1 MNIRY
6 PSVDK
11 IQKFQNNLSNSSR
24 LNLGGQS
31 IILGHNFN
39 IVKYL
44 NEIEKEN
51 TEKEIKGRRR
61 LNILPLVNN
70 PLNLKRNKD
79 LNISKDVN
87 NNSVL
92 INENIYKKDKNCFI
106 TSLENEKGNCN
117 GSTDKNQIKYYN
129 VSNSKYRKIFENKRN
144 NNEFHLSSIVKAIKR
159 KFNNKYN
166 KTEDNGMSDYIA
178 YDTKNIDS
186 ILDINNIINKYKD
199 KEEWN
204 LKPREISSKD
214 FIVKNKD
221 ISVQNVLLKL
231 TNEQKDKID
240 SDNQKREE
248 DFEKKKNFIEED
260 EKMFNEIIQEQ
271 KIQSRLIEDNLYKL
285 KEKNKVLLY
294 LRENCKEHLR
304 KTEFEIMK
312 KLYEIDELRVYA
324 KFVNYI
330 YGFDTRKYENA
341 IIETDNNK
349 KQVETEVLIK
359 NVFENYKDLLDDE
372 TEIKNNFDPDIIYN
386 EIKLTEDR
394 ILLSLNVKDKELEE
408 INKLIE
414 SNKKAISYLKER
426 VNDLQK
432 EYDYLREEGN
442 IINNYNSQ
450 INYEENLYLIAQDL
464 FSYVIII
471 LSDDDK
477 YNKEK
482 RNEKFNPFDASKMAI
497 KSQKLILEKE
507 LFLNNLLEELDKE
520 QREDPKTFS
529 QVIDSRKDDLIL
541 EKVKAAKERI
551 QNKDIIERLN
561 IEKKSDKIYFIR
573 RKVQPNIPKKKKVV
587 IKLDPNLVREQED
600 MEILTYQ

>member
-31 IILGHNFN
+31 IILGNNFN
-39 IVKYL
+39 IAKYL

-51 TEKEIKGRRR
+51 TEKEKGRRK
-61 LNILPLVNN
+61 LNIFPLLND
-70 PLNLKRNKD
+70 PLYPKRSNEFNKSKD
-79 LNISKDVN
+79 LN

-92 INENIYKKDKNCFI
+92 MNENSYKKDKNCFI

-117 GSTDKNQIKYYN
+117 VSRDKNRIKYYN
-129 VSNSKYRKIFENKRN
+129 ISNNKYRKIFENKRN

-159 KFNNKYN
+159 KFNKKYN
-166 KTEDNGMSDYIA
+166 QTEDNGMSDYIA
-178 YDTKNIDS
+178 FDNRNIDS

-199 KEEWN
+199 NEDWN
-204 LKPREISSKD
+204 LKARENSTKE

-221 ISVQNVLLKL
+221 TSVQNVLLKL
-231 TNEQKDKID
+231 SNEQKDKMY

-248 DFEKKKNFIEED
+248 DFEKKRSFIEED
-260 EKMFNEIIQEQ
+260 EKIFNEIVQEQ
-271 KIQSRLIEDNLYKL
+271 KYQSRLIEDNLYKL

-304 KTEFEIMK
+304 KTEYEILK

-330 YGFDTRKYENA
+330 YGFDTSKYENN
-341 IIETDNNK
+341 IIETDNIK
-349 KQVETEVLIK
+349 KQVETEVLVK
-359 NVFENYKDLLDDE
+359 NVFQNYKEFLDDDK
-372 TEIKNNFDPDIIYN
+372 EIKNNFDPDIIYN

-394 ILLSLNVKDKELEE
+394 ILLSLNVRDKEFDELK
-408 INKLIE
+408 KLID
-414 SNKKAISYLKER
+414 SNQKSIEYLKER
-426 VNDLQK
+426 IKDLQN
-432 EYDYLREEGN
+432 EYDYLKEEGV
-442 IINNYNSQ
+442 IIDNYNSQ
-450 INYEENLYLIAQDL
+450 LNNEENIYLIAQNL
-464 FSYVIII
+464 FTYIINA
-471 LSDDDK
+471 LSGDAK
-477 YNKEK
+477 YTKEK
-482 RNEKFNPFDASKMAI
+482 INEKYNPFDASKMAI

-507 LFLNNLLEELDKE
+507 LFLNNLLEDLDKY
-520 QREDPKTFS
+520 QKEDPKTFS
-529 QVIDSRKDDLIL
+529 QVIDSRKEELIL

-561 IEKKSDKIYFIR
+561 IEKKSEKIYFIR
-573 RKVQPNIPKKKKVV
+573 RKAQPTLPKKKKIV
-587 IKLDPNLVREQED
+587 IKLDPNVVREQED

>member
-31 IILGHNFN
+31 IILGNNFN
-39 IVKYL
+39 IAKYL

-51 TEKEIKGRRR
+51 TEKEKGRRK
-61 LNILPLVNN
+61 LNIFPLLND
-70 PLNLKRNKD
+70 PLYPKRSNEFNKSKD
-79 LNISKDVN
+79 LN

-92 INENIYKKDKNCFI
+92 MNENSYKKDKNCFI

-117 GSTDKNQIKYYN
+117 GSRDKNRIKYYN
-129 VSNSKYRKIFENKRN
+129 ISNNKYRKIFENKRN

-159 KFNNKYN
+159 KFNKKYN
-166 KTEDNGMSDYIA
+166 QTEDNGMSDYIA
-178 YDTKNIDS
+178 YDNRNIDS

-199 KEEWN
+199 NEDWN
-204 LKPREISSKD
+204 LKARENSTKE

-231 TNEQKDKID
+231 SNEQKDKMY

-248 DFEKKKNFIEED
+248 DFEKKRSFIEED
-260 EKMFNEIIQEQ
+260 EKIFNEIVQEQ
-271 KIQSRLIEDNLYKL
+271 KYQSRLIEDNLYKL

-304 KTEFEIMK
+304 KTEYEILK

-330 YGFDTRKYENA
+330 YGFDTSKYENN

-349 KQVETEVLIK
+349 KQVETEVLVK
-359 NVFENYKDLLDDE
+359 NVFQNYKEFLDDDK
-372 TEIKNNFDPDIIYN
+372 EIKNNFDPDIIYN

-394 ILLSLNVKDKELEE
+394 ILLSLNVRDKEFDELK
-408 INKLIE
+408 KLID
-414 SNKKAISYLKER
+414 SNQKSIEYLKER
-426 VNDLQK
+426 IKDLQN
-432 EYDYLREEGN
+432 EYDYLKEEGV
-442 IINNYNSQ
+442 IIDNYNSQ
-450 INYEENLYLIAQDL
+450 LNNEENIYLIAQNL
-464 FSYVIII
+464 FIYIINA
-471 LSDDDK
+471 LSGDAK
-477 YNKEK
+477 YTKEK
-482 RNEKFNPFDASKMAI
+482 INEKYNPFDASKMAI

-507 LFLNNLLEELDKE
+507 LFLNNLLEDLDKY
-520 QREDPKTFS
+520 QKEDPKTFS
-529 QVIDSRKDDLIL
+529 QVIDSRKEELIL

-561 IEKKSDKIYFIR
+561 IEKKSEKIYFIR
-573 RKVQPNIPKKKKVV
+573 RKAQPTLPKKKKIV
-587 IKLDPNLVREQED
+587 IKLDPNVVREQED

>member
-31 IILGHNFN
+31 IILGNNFN
-39 IVKYL
+39 IAKYL

-51 TEKEIKGRRR
+51 TEKEKGRRK
-61 LNILPLVNN
+61 LNILPLLND
-70 PLNLKRNKD
+70 PLYPKRSNEFNKSKD
-79 LNISKDVN
+79 LN

-92 INENIYKKDKNCFI
+92 MNENSYKKDKNCFI

-117 GSTDKNQIKYYN
+117 GSRDKNRIKYYN
-129 VSNSKYRKIFENKRN
+129 ISNNKYRKIFENKRN

-159 KFNNKYN
+159 KFNKKYN
-166 KTEDNGMSDYIA
+166 QTEDNGMSDYIA
-178 YDTKNIDS
+178 YDNRNIDS

-199 KEEWN
+199 NEDWN
-204 LKPREISSKD
+204 LKARENSTKE

-231 TNEQKDKID
+231 SNEQKDKMY

-248 DFEKKKNFIEED
+248 DFEKKRSFIEED
-260 EKMFNEIIQEQ
+260 EKIFNEIVQEQ
-271 KIQSRLIEDNLYKL
+271 KYQSRLIEDNLYKL

-304 KTEFEIMK
+304 KTEYEILK

-330 YGFDTRKYENA
+330 YGFDTSKYENN

-349 KQVETEVLIK
+349 KQVETEVLVK
-359 NVFENYKDLLDDE
+359 NVFQNYKEFLDDDK
-372 TEIKNNFDPDIIYN
+372 EIKNNFDPDIIYN
-386 EIKLTEDR
+386 EIKLTEER
-394 ILLSLNVKDKELEE
+394 ILLSLNVRDKEFEE
-408 INKLIE
+408 LNKLID
-414 SNKKAISYLKER
+414 SNQKSIEYLKER
-426 VNDLQK
+426 IKDLQN
-432 EYDYLREEGN
+432 EFDYLKEEGV
-442 IINNYNSQ
+442 IIDNYNSQ
-450 INYEENLYLIAQDL
+450 LNNEENIYLIAQNL
-464 FSYVIII
+464 FIYIINA
-471 LSDDDK
+471 LSGDAK
-477 YNKEK
+477 YTKEK
-482 RNEKFNPFDASKMAI
+482 INEKYNPFDASKMAI

-507 LFLNNLLEELDKE
+507 LFLNNLLEDLDKY
-520 QREDPKTFS
+520 QKEDPKTFS
-529 QVIDSRKDDLIL
+529 QVIDSRKEELIL

-561 IEKKSDKIYFIR
+561 IEKKSEKIYFIR
-573 RKVQPNIPKKKKVV
+573 RKAQPTLPKKKKIV
-587 IKLDPNLVREQED
+587 IKLDPNVVREQED

>member
-24 LNLGGQS
+24 LNLGGKS
-31 IILGHNFN
+31 IILGNNFN
-39 IVKYL
+39 IAKYL

-51 TEKEIKGRRR
+51 TEKEKGRKK
-61 LNILPLVNN
+61 LNILPLLND
-70 PLNLKRNKD
+70 PLYPKRSNEFNKSKD
-79 LNISKDVN
+79 LN

-92 INENIYKKDKNCFI
+92 MNENSYKKDKNCFI

-117 GSTDKNQIKYYN
+117 GSRDKNRIKYYN
-129 VSNSKYRKIFENKRN
+129 ISNNKYRKIFENKRN

-159 KFNNKYN
+159 KFNKKYN
-166 KTEDNGMSDYIA
+166 QTEDNGMSDYIA
-178 YDTKNIDS
+178 YDNRNIDS

-199 KEEWN
+199 NEDWN
-204 LKPREISSKD
+204 LKARENSTKE

-231 TNEQKDKID
+231 SNEQKDKMY

-248 DFEKKKNFIEED
+248 DFEKKRSFIEED
-260 EKMFNEIIQEQ
+260 EKIFNEIVQEQ
-271 KIQSRLIEDNLYKL
+271 KYQSRLIEDNLYKL

-304 KTEFEIMK
+304 KTEYEILK

-330 YGFDTRKYENA
+330 YGFDTSKYENN

-349 KQVETEVLIK
+349 KQVETEVLVK
-359 NVFENYKDLLDDE
+359 NVFQNYKEFLDDDK
-372 TEIKNNFDPDIIYN
+372 EIKNNFDPDIIYN

-394 ILLSLNVKDKELEE
+394 ILLSLNVRDKEFDELK
-408 INKLIE
+408 KLID
-414 SNKKAISYLKER
+414 SNQKSIEYLKER
-426 VNDLQK
+426 IKDLQN
-432 EYDYLREEGN
+432 EYDYLKEEGV
-442 IINNYNSQ
+442 IIDNYNSQ
-450 INYEENLYLIAQDL
+450 LNNEENIYLIAQNL
-464 FSYVIII
+464 FIYIINA
-471 LSDDDK
+471 LSGDAK
-477 YNKEK
+477 YTKEK
-482 RNEKFNPFDASKMAI
+482 INEKYNPFDASKMAI

-507 LFLNNLLEELDKE
+507 LFLNNLLEDLDKY
-520 QREDPKTFS
+520 QKEDPKTFS
-529 QVIDSRKDDLIL
+529 QVIDSRKEELIL

-561 IEKKSDKIYFIR
+561 IEKKSEKIYFIR
-573 RKVQPNIPKKKKVV
+573 RKAQPTLPKKKKIV
-587 IKLDPNLVREQED
+587 IKLDPNVVREQED

>member
-31 IILGHNFN
+31 IILGNNFN
-39 IVKYL
+39 IAKYL

-51 TEKEIKGRRR
+51 TEKEKGRRK
-61 LNILPLVNN
+61 LNILPLLND
-70 PLNLKRNKD
+70 PLYPKRSNEFNKSKD
-79 LNISKDVN
+79 LN

-92 INENIYKKDKNCFI
+92 MNENSYKKDKNCFI

-117 GSTDKNQIKYYN
+117 GSRDKNRIKYYN
-129 VSNSKYRKIFENKRN
+129 ISNNKYRKIFENKRN

-159 KFNNKYN
+159 KFNKKYN
-166 KTEDNGMSDYIA
+166 QTEDKGMSDYIA
-178 YDTKNIDS
+178 YDNRNIDS

-199 KEEWN
+199 NEDWN
-204 LKPREISSKD
+204 LKARENSTKE

-231 TNEQKDKID
+231 SNEQKDKMY

-248 DFEKKKNFIEED
+248 DFEKKRSFIEED
-260 EKMFNEIIQEQ
+260 EKIFNEIVQEQ
-271 KIQSRLIEDNLYKL
+271 KYQSRLIEDNLYKL

-304 KTEFEIMK
+304 KTEYEILK

-330 YGFDTRKYENA
+330 YGFDTSKYENN

-349 KQVETEVLIK
+349 KQVETEVLVK
-359 NVFENYKDLLDDE
+359 NVFQNYKEFLDDDK
-372 TEIKNNFDPDIIYN
+372 EIKNNFDPDIIYN

-394 ILLSLNVKDKELEE
+394 ILLSLNVRDKEFEE
-408 INKLIE
+408 LNKLID
-414 SNKKAISYLKER
+414 SNQKSIEYLKER
-426 VNDLQK
+426 IKDLQN
-432 EYDYLREEGN
+432 EFDYLKEEGV
-442 IINNYNSQ
+442 IIDNYNSQ
-450 INYEENLYLIAQDL
+450 LNNEENIYLIAQNL
-464 FSYVIII
+464 FIYIINA
-471 LSDDDK
+471 LSGDAK
-477 YNKEK
+477 YTKEK
-482 RNEKFNPFDASKMAI
+482 INEKYNPFDASKMAI

-507 LFLNNLLEELDKE
+507 LFLNNLLEDLDKY
-520 QREDPKTFS
+520 QKEDPKTFS
-529 QVIDSRKDDLIL
+529 QVIDSRKEELIL

-561 IEKKSDKIYFIR
+561 IEKKSEKIYFIR
-573 RKVQPNIPKKKKVV
+573 RKAQPTLPKKKKIV
-587 IKLDPNLVREQED
+587 IKLDPNVVREQED

>member
-31 IILGHNFN
+31 IILGNNFN
-39 IVKYL
+39 IAKYL

-51 TEKEIKGRRR
+51 TEKEKGRRK
-61 LNILPLVNN
+61 LNILPLLND
-70 PLNLKRNKD
+70 PLYPKRSNEFNKSKD
-79 LNISKDVN
+79 LN

-92 INENIYKKDKNCFI
+92 MNENSYKKDKNCFI

-117 GSTDKNQIKYYN
+117 GSRDKNRIKYYN
-129 VSNSKYRKIFENKRN
+129 ISNNKYRKIFENKRN
-144 NNEFHLSSIVKAIKR
+144 NNEFHLSSIVKTIKR
-159 KFNNKYN
+159 KFNKKYN
-166 KTEDNGMSDYIA
+166 QTEDNGMSDYIA
-178 YDTKNIDS
+178 YDNRNIDS

-199 KEEWN
+199 NEDWN
-204 LKPREISSKD
+204 LKARENSTKE

-231 TNEQKDKID
+231 SNEQKDKMY

-248 DFEKKKNFIEED
+248 DFEKKRSFIEED
-260 EKMFNEIIQEQ
+260 EKIFNEIVQEQ
-271 KIQSRLIEDNLYKL
+271 KYQSRLIEDNLYKL

-304 KTEFEIMK
+304 KTEYEILK

-330 YGFDTRKYENA
+330 YGFDTSKYENN

-349 KQVETEVLIK
+349 KQVETEVLVK
-359 NVFENYKDLLDDE
+359 NVFQNYKEFLDDDK
-372 TEIKNNFDPDIIYN
+372 EIKNNFDPDIIYN

-394 ILLSLNVKDKELEE
+394 ILLSLNVRDKEFDELK
-408 INKLIE
+408 KLID
-414 SNKKAISYLKER
+414 SNQKSIEYLKER
-426 VNDLQK
+426 IKDFQN
-432 EYDYLREEGN
+432 EYDYLNEEGV
-442 IINNYNSQ
+442 IIDNYNSQ
-450 INYEENLYLIAQDL
+450 LNNEENIYLIAQNL
-464 FSYVIII
+464 FIYIINA
-471 LSDDDK
+471 LSGDAK
-477 YNKEK
+477 YTKEK
-482 RNEKFNPFDASKMAI
+482 INEKYNPFDASKMAI

-507 LFLNNLLEELDKE
+507 LFLNNLLEDLDKY
-520 QREDPKTFS
+520 QKEDPKTFS
-529 QVIDSRKDDLIL
+529 QVIDSRKEELIL

-561 IEKKSDKIYFIR
+561 IEKKSEKIYFIR
-573 RKVQPNIPKKKKVV
+573 RKAQPTLPKKKKIV
-587 IKLDPNLVREQED
+587 IKLDPNVVREQED

>member
-31 IILGHNFN
+31 IILGNNFN
-39 IVKYL
+39 IAKYL

-51 TEKEIKGRRR
+51 TEKEKGRRK
-61 LNILPLVNN
+61 LNILPLLND
-70 PLNLKRNKD
+70 PLYPKRSNEFNKSKD
-79 LNISKDVN
+79 LN

-92 INENIYKKDKNCFI
+92 MNENSYKKDKNCFI

-117 GSTDKNQIKYYN
+117 GSRDKNRIKYYN
-129 VSNSKYRKIFENKRN
+129 ISNNKYRKIFENKRN

-159 KFNNKYN
+159 KFNKKYN
-166 KTEDNGMSDYIA
+166 QTEDNGMSDYIA
-178 YDTKNIDS
+178 FDNRNIDS

-199 KEEWN
+199 NEDWN
-204 LKPREISSKD
+204 LKARENSTKE

-231 TNEQKDKID
+231 SNEQKDKMY

-248 DFEKKKNFIEED
+248 DFEKKRSFIEED
-260 EKMFNEIIQEQ
+260 EKIFNEIVQEQ
-271 KIQSRLIEDNLYKL
+271 KYQSRLIEDNLYKL

-304 KTEFEIMK
+304 KTEYEILK

-330 YGFDTRKYENA
+330 YGFDTSKYENN

-349 KQVETEVLIK
+349 KQVETEVLVK
-359 NVFENYKDLLDDE
+359 NVFQNYKEFLDDDK
-372 TEIKNNFDPDIIYN
+372 EIKNNFDPDIIYN

-394 ILLSLNVKDKELEE
+394 ILLSLNVRDKEFDELK
-408 INKLIE
+408 KLID
-414 SNKKAISYLKER
+414 SNQKSIEYLKER
-426 VNDLQK
+426 IKDLQN
-432 EYDYLREEGN
+432 EYDYLKEEGV
-442 IINNYNSQ
+442 IIDNYNSQ
-450 INYEENLYLIAQDL
+450 LNNEENIYLIAQNL
-464 FSYVIII
+464 FIYIINA
-471 LSDDDK
+471 LSGDAK
-477 YNKEK
+477 YTKEK
-482 RNEKFNPFDASKMAI
+482 INEKYNPFDASKMAI

-507 LFLNNLLEELDKE
+507 LFLNNLLEDLDKY
-520 QREDPKTFS
+520 QKEDPKTFS
-529 QVIDSRKDDLIL
+529 QVIDSRKEELIL

-561 IEKKSDKIYFIR
+561 IEKKSEKIYFIR
-573 RKVQPNIPKKKKVV
+573 RKAQPTLPKKKKIV
-587 IKLDPNLVREQED
+587 IKLDPNVVREQED

>member
-31 IILGHNFN
+31 IILGNNFN
-39 IVKYL
+39 IAKYL

-51 TEKEIKGRRR
+51 TEKEKGRRK
-61 LNILPLVNN
+61 LNILPLLND
-70 PLNLKRNKD
+70 PLYPKRSNEFNKSKD
-79 LNISKDVN
+79 LN

-92 INENIYKKDKNCFI
+92 MNENSYKKDKNCFI

-117 GSTDKNQIKYYN
+117 GSRDKNRIKYYN
-129 VSNSKYRKIFENKRN
+129 ISNNKYRKIFENKRN

-159 KFNNKYN
+159 KFNKKYN
-166 KTEDNGMSDYIA
+166 QTEDNGMSDYIA
-178 YDTKNIDS
+178 YDNRNIDS

-199 KEEWN
+199 NEDWN
-204 LKPREISSKD
+204 LKARENSTKE

-231 TNEQKDKID
+231 SNEQKDKMY

-248 DFEKKKNFIEED
+248 DFEKKRSFIEED
-260 EKMFNEIIQEQ
+260 EKIFNEIVQEQ
-271 KIQSRLIEDNLYKL
+271 KYQSRLIEDNLYKL

-304 KTEFEIMK
+304 KTEYEILK

-330 YGFDTRKYENA
+330 YGFDTSKYENN

-349 KQVETEVLIK
+349 KQVETEVLVK
-359 NVFENYKDLLDDE
+359 NVFQNYKEFLDDDK
-372 TEIKNNFDPDIIYN
+372 EIKNNFDPDIIYN

-394 ILLSLNVKDKELEE
+394 ILLSLNVRDKEFDELK
-408 INKLIE
+408 KLID
-414 SNKKAISYLKER
+414 SNQKSIEYLKER
-426 VNDLQK
+426 IKDLQN
-432 EYDYLREEGN
+432 EYDYLKEEGV
-442 IINNYNSQ
+442 IIDNYNSQ
-450 INYEENLYLIAQDL
+450 LNNEENIYLIAQNL
-464 FSYVIII
+464 FIYIINA
-471 LSDDDK
+471 LSGDAK
-477 YNKEK
+477 YTKEK
-482 RNEKFNPFDASKMAI
+482 INEKYNPFDASKMAI

-507 LFLNNLLEELDKE
+507 LFLNNLLEDLDKY
-520 QREDPKTFS
+520 QKEDPKTFS
-529 QVIDSRKDDLIL
+529 QVIDSRKEELIL

-561 IEKKSDKIYFIR
+561 IEKKSEKIYFIR
-573 RKVQPNIPKKKKVV
+573 RKAQPTLPKKKKIV
-587 IKLDPNLVREQED
+587 IKLDPNVVREQED

>member
-31 IILGHNFN
+31 IILGNNFN
-39 IVKYL
+39 IAKYL

-51 TEKEIKGRRR
+51 TEKEKGRRK
-61 LNILPLVNN
+61 LNIFPLLND
-70 PLNLKRNKD
+70 PLYPKRSNEFNKSKD
-79 LNISKDVN
+79 LN

-92 INENIYKKDKNCFI
+92 MNENSYKKDKNCFI

-117 GSTDKNQIKYYN
+117 GSRDKNRIKYYN
-129 VSNSKYRKIFENKRN
+129 ISNNKYRKIFENKRN

-159 KFNNKYN
+159 KFNKKYN
-166 KTEDNGMSDYIA
+166 QTEDNGMSDYIA
-178 YDTKNIDS
+178 FDNRNIDS

-199 KEEWN
+199 NEDWN
-204 LKPREISSKD
+204 LKARENSTKE

-231 TNEQKDKID
+231 SNEQKDKMY

-248 DFEKKKNFIEED
+248 DFEKKRSFIEED
-260 EKMFNEIIQEQ
+260 EKIFNEIVQEQ
-271 KIQSRLIEDNLYKL
+271 KYQSRLIEDNLYKL

-304 KTEFEIMK
+304 KTEYEILK

-330 YGFDTRKYENA
+330 YGFDTSKYENN

-349 KQVETEVLIK
+349 KQVETEVLVK
-359 NVFENYKDLLDDE
+359 NVFQNYKEFLDDDK
-372 TEIKNNFDPDIIYN
+372 EIKNNFDPDIIYN

-394 ILLSLNVKDKELEE
+394 ILLSLNVRDKEFDELK
-408 INKLIE
+408 KLID
-414 SNKKAISYLKER
+414 SNQKSIEYLKER
-426 VNDLQK
+426 IKDLQN
-432 EYDYLREEGN
+432 EYDYLKEEGV
-442 IINNYNSQ
+442 IIDNYNSQ
-450 INYEENLYLIAQDL
+450 LNNEENIYLIAQNL
-464 FSYVIII
+464 FIYIINA
-471 LSDDDK
+471 LSGDAK
-477 YNKEK
+477 YTKEK
-482 RNEKFNPFDASKMAI
+482 INEKYNPFDASKMAI

-507 LFLNNLLEELDKE
+507 LFLNNLLEDLDKY
-520 QREDPKTFS
+520 QKEDPKTFS
-529 QVIDSRKDDLIL
+529 QVIDSRKEELIL

-561 IEKKSDKIYFIR
+561 IEKKSEKIYFIR
-573 RKVQPNIPKKKKVV
+573 RKAQPTLPKKKKIV
-587 IKLDPNLVREQED
+587 IKLDPNVVREQED

>member
-24 LNLGGQS
+24 LNLGGQN
-31 IILGHNFN
+31 IILGNNFN
-39 IVKYL
+39 IAKYL

-51 TEKEIKGRRR
+51 TEKEKGRRK
-61 LNILPLVNN
+61 LNILPLLND
-70 PLNLKRNKD
+70 PLYPKRSNEFNKSKD
-79 LNISKDVN
+79 LN

-92 INENIYKKDKNCFI
+92 MNENSYKKDKNCFI

-117 GSTDKNQIKYYN
+117 GSRDKNRIKYYN
-129 VSNSKYRKIFENKRN
+129 ISNNKYRKIFENKRN
-144 NNEFHLSSIVKAIKR
+144 NNEFHLSSIVKVIKR
-159 KFNNKYN
+159 KFNKKYN
-166 KTEDNGMSDYIA
+166 QTEDNGMSDYIA
-178 YDTKNIDS
+178 YDNRNIDS

-199 KEEWN
+199 NEDWN
-204 LKPREISSKD
+204 LKARENSTKE

-231 TNEQKDKID
+231 SNEQKDKMY

-248 DFEKKKNFIEED
+248 DFEKKRSFIEED
-260 EKMFNEIIQEQ
+260 EKIFNEIVQEQ
-271 KIQSRLIEDNLYKL
+271 KYQSRLIEDNLYKL

-304 KTEFEIMK
+304 KTEYEILK

-330 YGFDTRKYENA
+330 YGFDTSKYENN

-349 KQVETEVLIK
+349 KQVETEVLVK
-359 NVFENYKDLLDDE
+359 NVFQNYKEFLDDDK
-372 TEIKNNFDPDIIYN
+372 EIKNNFDPDIIYN

-394 ILLSLNVKDKELEE
+394 ILLSLNVRDKEFEE
-408 INKLIE
+408 LNKLID
-414 SNKKAISYLKER
+414 SNQKSIEYLKER
-426 VNDLQK
+426 IKDLQN
-432 EYDYLREEGN
+432 EFDYLKEEGV
-442 IINNYNSQ
+442 IIDNYNSQ
-450 INYEENLYLIAQDL
+450 LNNEENIYLIAQNL
-464 FSYVIII
+464 FIYIINA
-471 LSDDDK
+471 LSGDAK
-477 YNKEK
+477 YTKEK
-482 RNEKFNPFDASKMAI
+482 INEKYNPFDASKMAI

-507 LFLNNLLEELDKE
+507 LFLNNLLEDLDKY
-520 QREDPKTFS
+520 QKEDPKTFS
-529 QVIDSRKDDLIL
+529 QVIDSRKEELIL

-561 IEKKSDKIYFIR
+561 IEKKSEKIYFIR
-573 RKVQPNIPKKKKVV
+573 RKAQPTLPKKKKIV
-587 IKLDPNLVREQED
+587 IKLDPNVVREQED

>member
-31 IILGHNFN
+31 IILGNNFN
-39 IVKYL
+39 IAKYL

-51 TEKEIKGRRR
+51 TEKEKGRRK
-61 LNILPLVNN
+61 LNILPLLND
-70 PLNLKRNKD
+70 PLYPKRSNEFNKSKD
-79 LNISKDVN
+79 LN

-92 INENIYKKDKNCFI
+92 MNENSYKKDKNCFI

-117 GSTDKNQIKYYN
+117 GSRDKNRIKYYN
-129 VSNSKYRKIFENKRN
+129 ISNNKYRKIFENKRN

-159 KFNNKYN
+159 KFNKKYN
-166 KTEDNGMSDYIA
+166 QTEDNGMSDYIA
-178 YDTKNIDS
+178 YDNRNIDS

-199 KEEWN
+199 NEDWN
-204 LKPREISSKD
+204 LKARENSTKE

-231 TNEQKDKID
+231 SNEQKDKMY

-248 DFEKKKNFIEED
+248 DFEKKRSFIEED
-260 EKMFNEIIQEQ
+260 EKIFNEIVQEQ
-271 KIQSRLIEDNLYKL
+271 KYQSRLIEDNLYKL

-304 KTEFEIMK
+304 KTEYEILK

-330 YGFDTRKYENA
+330 YGFDTSKYENN

-349 KQVETEVLIK
+349 KQVETEVLVK
-359 NVFENYKDLLDDE
+359 NVFQNYKEFLDDDK
-372 TEIKNNFDPDIIYN
+372 EIKNNFDPDIIYN

-394 ILLSLNVKDKELEE
+394 ILLSLNVRDKEFEE
-408 INKLIE
+408 LNKLID
-414 SNKKAISYLKER
+414 SNQKSIEYLKER
-426 VNDLQK
+426 IKDLQN
-432 EYDYLREEGN
+432 EFDYLKEEGV
-442 IINNYNSQ
+442 IIDNYNSQ
-450 INYEENLYLIAQDL
+450 LNNEENIYLIAQNL
-464 FSYVIII
+464 FIYIINA
-471 LSDDDK
+471 LSGDAK
-477 YNKEK
+477 YTKEK
-482 RNEKFNPFDASKMAI
+482 INEKYNPFDASKMAI

-507 LFLNNLLEELDKE
+507 LFLNNLLEDLDKY
-520 QREDPKTFS
+520 QKEDPKTFS
-529 QVIDSRKDDLIL
+529 QVIDSRKEELIL

-561 IEKKSDKIYFIR
+561 IEKKSEKIYFIR
-573 RKVQPNIPKKKKVV
+573 RKAQPALPKKKKIV
-587 IKLDPNLVREQED
+587 IKLDPNVVREQED

>member
-24 LNLGGQS
+24 LNLGGKS
-31 IILGHNFN
+31 IILGNNFN
-39 IVKYL
+39 IAKYL

-51 TEKEIKGRRR
+51 TEKEKGRRK
-61 LNILPLVNN
+61 LNILPLLND
-70 PLNLKRNKD
+70 PLYPKRSNEFNKSKD
-79 LNISKDVN
+79 LN

-92 INENIYKKDKNCFI
+92 MNENSYKKDKNCFI

-117 GSTDKNQIKYYN
+117 GSRDKNRIKYYN
-129 VSNSKYRKIFENKRN
+129 ISNNKYRKIFENKRN

-159 KFNNKYN
+159 KFNKKYN
-166 KTEDNGMSDYIA
+166 QTEDNGMSDYIA
-178 YDTKNIDS
+178 YDNRNIDS

-199 KEEWN
+199 NEDWN
-204 LKPREISSKD
+204 LKARENSTKE

-231 TNEQKDKID
+231 SNEQKDKMY

-248 DFEKKKNFIEED
+248 DFEKKRSFIEED
-260 EKMFNEIIQEQ
+260 EKIFNEIVQEQ
-271 KIQSRLIEDNLYKL
+271 KYQSRLIEDNLYKL

-304 KTEFEIMK
+304 KTEYEILK

-330 YGFDTRKYENA
+330 YGFDTSKYENN

-349 KQVETEVLIK
+349 KQVETEVLVK
-359 NVFENYKDLLDDE
+359 NVFQNYKEFLDDDK
-372 TEIKNNFDPDIIYN
+372 EIKNNFDPDIIYN

-394 ILLSLNVKDKELEE
+394 ILLSLNVRDKEFDELK
-408 INKLIE
+408 KLID
-414 SNKKAISYLKER
+414 SNQKSIEYLKER
-426 VNDLQK
+426 IKDLQN
-432 EYDYLREEGN
+432 EYDYLKEEGV
-442 IINNYNSQ
+442 IIDNYNSQ
-450 INYEENLYLIAQDL
+450 LNNEENIYLIAQNL
-464 FSYVIII
+464 FIYIINA
-471 LSDDDK
+471 LSGDAK
-477 YNKEK
+477 YTKEK
-482 RNEKFNPFDASKMAI
+482 INEKYNPFDASKMAI

-507 LFLNNLLEELDKE
+507 LFLNNLLEDLDKY
-520 QREDPKTFS
+520 QKEDPKTFS
-529 QVIDSRKDDLIL
+529 QVIDSRKEELIL

-561 IEKKSDKIYFIR
+561 IEKKSEKIYFIR
-573 RKVQPNIPKKKKVV
+573 RKAQPTLPKKKKIV
-587 IKLDPNLVREQED
+587 IKLDPNVVREQED

>member
-31 IILGHNFN
+31 IILGNNFN
-39 IVKYL
+39 IAKYL

-51 TEKEIKGRRR
+51 TEKEKGRRK
-61 LNILPLVNN
+61 LNIFPLLND
-70 PLNLKRNKD
+70 PLYPKRSNEFNKSKD
-79 LNISKDVN
+79 LN

-92 INENIYKKDKNCFI
+92 MNENSYKKDKNCFI

-117 GSTDKNQIKYYN
+117 GSRDKNRIKYYN
-129 VSNSKYRKIFENKRN
+129 ISNNKYRKIFENKRN

-159 KFNNKYN
+159 KFNKKYN
-166 KTEDNGMSDYIA
+166 QTEDNGMSDYIA
-178 YDTKNIDS
+178 YDNRNIDS

-199 KEEWN
+199 NEDWN
-204 LKPREISSKD
+204 LKARENSTKE

-231 TNEQKDKID
+231 SNEQKDKMY

-248 DFEKKKNFIEED
+248 DFEKKRSFIEED
-260 EKMFNEIIQEQ
+260 EKIFNEIVQEQ
-271 KIQSRLIEDNLYKL
+271 KYQSRLIEDNLYKL

-304 KTEFEIMK
+304 KTEYEILK

-330 YGFDTRKYENA
+330 YGFDTSKYENN

-349 KQVETEVLIK
+349 KQVETEVLVK
-359 NVFENYKDLLDDE
+359 NVFQNYKEFLDDDK
-372 TEIKNNFDPDIIYN
+372 EIKNNFDPDIIYN

-394 ILLSLNVKDKELEE
+394 ILLSLNVRDKEFDELK
-408 INKLIE
+408 KLID
-414 SNKKAISYLKER
+414 SNQKSIEYLKER
-426 VNDLQK
+426 IKDLQN
-432 EYDYLREEGN
+432 EYDYLKEEGV
-442 IINNYNSQ
+442 IIDNYNSQ
-450 INYEENLYLIAQDL
+450 LNNEENIYLIAQNL
-464 FSYVIII
+464 FTYIINA
-471 LSDDDK
+471 LSGDAK
-477 YNKEK
+477 YTKEK
-482 RNEKFNPFDASKMAI
+482 INEKYNPFDASKMAI

-507 LFLNNLLEELDKE
+507 LFLNNLLEDLDKY
-520 QREDPKTFS
+520 QKEDPKTFS
-529 QVIDSRKDDLIL
+529 QVIDSRKEELIL

-561 IEKKSDKIYFIR
+561 IEKKSEKIYFIR
-573 RKVQPNIPKKKKVV
+573 RKAQPTLPKKKK
-587 IKLDPNLVREQED
+587 
-600 MEILTYQ
+600 